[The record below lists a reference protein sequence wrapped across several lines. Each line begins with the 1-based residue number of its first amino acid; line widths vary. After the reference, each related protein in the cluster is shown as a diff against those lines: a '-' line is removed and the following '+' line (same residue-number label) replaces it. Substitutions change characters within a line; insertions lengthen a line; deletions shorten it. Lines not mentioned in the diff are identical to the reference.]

1 MPGID
6 FDALRG
12 RITMSQ
18 VLSLVGFVPRA
29 RSGPQLRGPCP
40 VHRSR
45 SPTSRVFS
53 VHLQRQLFHCF
64 RCGAAGNPLQ
74 LWAAVQQL
82 SDYQAALDLCHKLG
96 VEVPWLRRW

>member
-12 RITMSQ
+12 RIRMSE
-18 VLSLVGFVPRA
+18 VLPLVGLVPRQ
-29 RSGPQLRGPCP
+29 RCGPQLRGPCP
-40 VHRSR
+40 VHRSK
-45 SPTSRVFS
+45 SPSSRCFS

-64 RCGAAGNPLQ
+64 HCGAAGHPIQ

-82 SDYQAALDLCHKLG
+82 SLYEAARDLCRKLG
-96 VEVPWLRRW
+96 VAVPWVRRW